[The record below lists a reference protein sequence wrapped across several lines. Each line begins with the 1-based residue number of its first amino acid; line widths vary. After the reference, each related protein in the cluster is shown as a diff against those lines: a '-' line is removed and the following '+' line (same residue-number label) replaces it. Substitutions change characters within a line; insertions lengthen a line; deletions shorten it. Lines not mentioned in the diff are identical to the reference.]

1 MANKYAP
8 KALND
13 FVFYNDET
21 EYTIRAIVSGEYA
34 IPEQGTTGLMFY
46 GPAGTGK
53 TALANLLPDLI
64 EQAHGGDQAL
74 IEFYNCGEGND
85 DGAAMIK
92 NINAKL
98 DKTPL
103 SSSGINFYVLDEV
116 DHLSKKTMLAL
127 KGILNNKRSLFILTT
142 NNISK
147 IDPVLLDRCL
157 RLPFLQAPAIKW
169 VPLARRIA
177 TDFGLPDL
185 DESALLDVCR
195 QSEGSARELYRR
207 IQRTAITVK
216 ASTAKLLANATAA

>member
-1 MANKYAP
+1 MSDKYAP
-8 KALND
+8 KSLND
-13 FVFYNDET
+13 FIFYNDET
-21 EYTIRAIVSGEYA
+21 EYTIRAVVSGDYV
-34 IPEQGTTGLMFY
+34 IPEQGTTGLLFY

-53 TALANLLPDLI
+53 TALAKLLPDFI
-64 EQAHGGDQAL
+64 EQARGGDLAM

-85 DGAAMIK
+85 DGASMIK

-98 DKTPL
+98 DKTPF
-103 SSSGINFYVLDEV
+103 SSSGLNFYVLDEV

-127 KGILNNKRSLFILTT
+127 KGILNAKRSLFVLTT

-177 TDFGLPDL
+177 TDFGLPEMD
-185 DESALLDVCR
+185 DNALTELCQR
-195 QSEGSARELYRR
+195 AQGSARELYRS

-216 ASTAKLLANATAA
+216 ASTAKLLGSATTL

>member
-1 MANKYAP
+1 MSDKYAP

-21 EYTIRAIVSGEYA
+21 EYTIRAIVSGEYV
-34 IPEQGTTGLMFY
+34 IPEQGTTGLLLY

-53 TALANLLPDLI
+53 TALAKLLPDFI
-64 EQAHGGDQAL
+64 EQRHGGDQAL
-74 IEFYNCGEGND
+74 TAFYNCGEGND
-85 DGAAMIK
+85 DGATMIK

-98 DKTPL
+98 GKTALTP
-103 SSSGINFYVLDEV
+103 SGISFYVLDEV

-127 KGILNNKRSLFILTT
+127 KGILNASQSLFILTT
-142 NNISK
+142 NNVSK
-147 IDPVLLDRCL
+147 VDPVLMDRCL
-157 RLPFLQAPAIKW
+157 RLPFLQAPAEKW

-177 TDFGLPDL
+177 ADFGLPDL
-185 DESALLDVCR
+185 DDSSLLDVCR

-216 ASTAKLLANATAA
+216 ASTAKLLANATA